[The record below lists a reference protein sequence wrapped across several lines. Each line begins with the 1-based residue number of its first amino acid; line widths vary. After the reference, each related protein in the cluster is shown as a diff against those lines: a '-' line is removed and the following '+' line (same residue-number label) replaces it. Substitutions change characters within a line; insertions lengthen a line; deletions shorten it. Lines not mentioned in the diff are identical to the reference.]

1 MQVEYK
7 WTINLQNKII
17 RLVGNILSSLRH
29 KFNFLNR
36 TTVFQ
41 AEQKRISCFCK
52 ILLRVNLLCLS
63 SAWLQG
69 TSTRILPQNS
79 FKTAADNLTQ
89 PPHSIRPTAKR
100 RLSFTQTHRVHQPL
114 LTHIISPR
122 HHPKAKHQNSYPRKT
137 GCYYYPISLLP
148 TLPPVPSLN
157 TGSLEK
163 KKKKGKEE
171 SQINEI
177 CNTTFSGNLLPN
189 RSHLW
194 A

>member
-79 FKTAADNLTQ
+79 FKTTDWVLLLISKNEENK
-89 PPHSIRPTAKR
+89 AKR
-100 RLSFTQTHRVHQPL
+100 QSWSGVETQLSWFSLACSLLCPL
-114 LTHIISPR
+114 LFFP
-122 HHPKAKHQNSYPRKT
+122 PFLRK
-137 GCYYYPISLLP
+137 I
-148 TLPPVPSLN
+148 
-157 TGSLEK
+157 K
-163 KKKKGKEE
+163 
-171 SQINEI
+171 
-177 CNTTFSGNLLPN
+177 
-189 RSHLW
+189 
-194 A
+194 